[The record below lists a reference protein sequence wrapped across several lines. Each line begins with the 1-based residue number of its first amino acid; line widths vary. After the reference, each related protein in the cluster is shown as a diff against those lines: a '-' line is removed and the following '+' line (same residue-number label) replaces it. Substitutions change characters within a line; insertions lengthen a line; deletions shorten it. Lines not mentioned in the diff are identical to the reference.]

1 MKIAP
6 KKNLGQNFLIDEN
19 VIDQIID
26 IANISREDSVLE
38 VGPGTGALTKK
49 IIEKKP
55 KEITVIEKDKRLA
68 DSLRENFSEK
78 IQVINQDMLNFSY
91 NDYSDKN
98 LIIFGNLPYNIST
111 QILAKWIKM
120 RELNKFSKK
129 FILMFQKEVA
139 DRIIAESNS
148 KKYGRI
154 SILSNWRMKIYKI
167 IDVEPSSFKP
177 IPKVKSTLLV
187 FVPKENFF
195 KFRDPKNLEYVTN
208 IFFSQRRKM
217 IKKPLKFL
225 FENFDEVSKKLSLNL
240 SLRPQNLNNDTYYKI
255 CEIYEKLIN

>member
-68 DSLRENFSEK
+68 DSLKENYSEK
-78 IQVINQDMLNFSY
+78 IKVINEDMLNFSY
-91 NDYSDKN
+91 RDYADKN

-167 IDVEPSSFKP
+167 IDIEPISFKP

-187 FVPKENFF
+187 FVPKKNFF
-195 KFRDPKNLEYVTN
+195 KFKDPKNLEYVTN

-255 CEIYEKLIN
+255 CEIYEKIN

>member
-38 VGPGTGALTKK
+38 VGHGTGALTKK

-68 DSLRENFSEK
+68 DSLKENFSEK
-78 IQVINQDMLNFSY
+78 IKVINEDMLNFSY
-91 NDYSDKN
+91 RDYSDKN

-139 DRIIAESNS
+139 ERILADTNS
-148 KKYGRI
+148 KNYGRLAV
-154 SILSNWRMKIYKI
+154 LSSWK
-167 IDVEPSSFKP
+167 
-177 IPKVKSTLLV
+177 
-187 FVPKENFF
+187 
-195 KFRDPKNLEYVTN
+195 LE
-208 IFFSQRRKM
+208 
-217 IKKPLKFL
+217 IKKILH
-225 FENFDEVSKKLSLNL
+225 
-240 SLRPQNLNNDTYYKI
+240 
-255 CEIYEKLIN
+255 